1 MKGGLYGSA
10 FLNCHLRDIFA
21 KYIEKWF
28 VGLVEEWRC
37 RYTRESRERFLDTAM
52 ADFEVEK
59 NDFDGFSEQLVDATM
74 NIHMRGILENIGRNT
89 KPGRIMV
96 PR

>member
-1 MKGGLYGSA
+1 MDQR
-10 FLNCHLRDIFA
+10 FLTFIFEMSLLSTL
-21 KYIEKWF
+21 EKWF
-28 VGLVEEWRC
+28 VGFVEEWGR

-59 NDFDGFSEQLVDATM
+59 QNFDGFSEKLVDATM
-74 NIHMRGILENIGRNT
+74 SIHMRGILENIGRNT